1 MTSVAGRFR
10 QSHPNPRFT
19 ARRRHGFHTRHLH
32 PGRAAAGPRGHG
44 DIDIDPAA
52 LAKLKTALSQAAEE
66 LETERFSD
74 VHLDDGAFGGC
85 PSGAEL
91 GAEHRT
97 AHAII
102 ADTIQGVVTDLWGYR
117 DGVEQFE
124 AGMGTADDTA
134 AADMRAREAAVEALS
149 TSATSNHGETN
160 YHRSQVN
167 HLPPGAG
174 RGDGDGAGARAGE
187 GGD

>member
-1 MTSVAGRFR
+1 MA
-10 QSHPNPRFT
+10 FT
-19 ARRRHGFHTRHLH
+19 
-32 PGRAAAGPRGHG
+32 PGIYIPDALPPAPGGNG
-44 DIDIDPAA
+44 DIDIDPEA

-117 DGVEQFE
+117 DGVVQFE

-134 AADMRAREAAVEALS
+134 AADLRAREAAVEALS
-149 TSATSNHGETN
+149 TSATSNHGESN
-160 YHRSQVN
+160 YHHSQVN

-174 RGDGDGAGARAGE
+174 RGHGDGAGAQAGQ

>member
-1 MTSVAGRFR
+1 MALTPGIYFPDAPPPTSVGG
-10 QSHPNPRFT
+10 S
-19 ARRRHGFHTRHLH
+19 G
-32 PGRAAAGPRGHG
+32 
-44 DIDIDPAA
+44 IDIDLEA
-52 LAKLKTALSQAAEE
+52 LARLKTALRRAAEE

-102 ADTIQGVVTDLWGYR
+102 ADTIRGVVTDLWGYR
-117 DGVEQFE
+117 DGVERFE
-124 AGMGTADDTA
+124 ARVGTADDTA
-134 AADMRAREAAVEALS
+134 VVDMRSREAAVEALS
-149 TSATSNHGETN
+149 TAVTSNHGETS
-160 YHRSQVN
+160 YLTSQVN

-174 RGDGDGAGARAGE
+174 RDDGARPGSGE
-187 GGD
+187 AAVVRRGQGSD

>member
-1 MTSVAGRFR
+1 MA
-10 QSHPNPRFT
+10 FT
-19 ARRRHGFHTRHLH
+19 PGFYIPDAPPPT
-32 PGRAAAGPRGHG
+32 PGGDG

-52 LAKLKTALSQAAEE
+52 LDKLKTALRQAAEE

-117 DGVEQFE
+117 DGVVQFE

-134 AADMRAREAAVEALS
+134 AADMKSREAAVEALS
-149 TSATSNHGETN
+149 SSATSNHGEAN
-160 YHRSQVN
+160 YHHSQVN
-167 HLPPGAG
+167 HLPPGAP
-174 RGDGDGAGARAGE
+174 GE
-187 GGD
+187 EGSG

>member
-1 MTSVAGRFR
+1 MASTPGFYLPDAPPPTSG
-10 QSHPNPRFT
+10 
-19 ARRRHGFHTRHLH
+19 G
-32 PGRAAAGPRGHG
+32 G

-52 LAKLKTALSQAAEE
+52 LAKLKTALRQAAEE

-124 AGMGTADDTA
+124 AGMGTADETDA
-134 AADMRAREAAVEALS
+134 APGDVIEISLPSETDEEMAVWHRAAKQHLLDAYSDEDAAYDDL
-149 TSATSNHGETN
+149 
-160 YHRSQVN
+160 
-167 HLPPGAG
+167 
-174 RGDGDGAGARAGE
+174 
-187 GGD
+187 

>member
-1 MTSVAGRFR
+1 MA
-10 QSHPNPRFT
+10 FT
-19 ARRRHGFHTRHLH
+19 PGFYIPDALPPP
-32 PGRAAAGPRGHG
+32 PGGGGG

-52 LAKLKTALSQAAEE
+52 LEQLKTALRTAAES
-66 LETERFSD
+66 LETDRFSD

-97 AHAII
+97 AHQII
-102 ADTIQGVVTDLWGYR
+102 ADTISGVVTDLWGYR

-134 AADMRAREAAVEALS
+134 AADLKAREVAVEALAA
-149 TSATSNHGETN
+149 SATSNHGESQ
-160 YHRSQVN
+160 YHNSQVN
-167 HLPPGAG
+167 HLPPDAG
-174 RGDGDGAGARAGE
+174 PDPGPGGGDEVGVDVE
-187 GGD
+187 GGSD

>member
-1 MTSVAGRFR
+1 MA
-10 QSHPNPRFT
+10 FT
-19 ARRRHGFHTRHLH
+19 PGFYLPDAAPPT
-32 PGRAAAGPRGHG
+32 PGGGDG

-52 LAKLKTALSQAAEE
+52 LEQLKTALRQAAET
-66 LETERFSD
+66 LESDRFSD

-97 AHAII
+97 AHQII

-134 AADMRAREAAVEALS
+134 AADLKARETAVEALAA
-149 TSATSNHGETN
+149 SATGNHGES
-160 YHRSQVN
+160 YYRDSQVT
-167 HLPPGAG
+167 HLP
-174 RGDGDGAGARAGE
+174 E
-187 GGD
+187 GGSS